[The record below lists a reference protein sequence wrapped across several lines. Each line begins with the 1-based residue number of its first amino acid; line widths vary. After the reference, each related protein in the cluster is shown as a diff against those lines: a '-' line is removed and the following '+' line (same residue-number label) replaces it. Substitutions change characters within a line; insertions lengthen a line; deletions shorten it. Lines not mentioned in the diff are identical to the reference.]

1 MGSSLAKE
9 GRRWH
14 KMIPK
19 QMIGFCLGLNGLN
32 IWDVIENDW
41 NKNMG
46 FIHGKLFLLKNELKF
61 VWFAHGQVKTN
72 ISF

>member
-1 MGSSLAKE
+1 
-9 GRRWH
+9 
-14 KMIPK
+14 
-19 QMIGFCLGLNGLN
+19 MIGFCLGLNGLN

-61 VWFAHGQVKTN
+61 VWFAHCQVKTN